1 MAENTEN
8 IAQTS
13 TNNGVNSG
21 KKSVKKRQRKQ
32 LPSPIQ
38 SNDSRQEINIKGK
51 ISTTPQSVSSAAFE
65 LYIPFVLSPSSDEIF
80 IKCDKNAIVSLAT
93 GNKYSSACSGYK
105 ISL

>member
-1 MAENTEN
+1 MAEET
-8 IAQTS
+8 QTTTQTD
-13 TNNGVNSG
+13 TNNGVNSRQI
-21 KKSVKKRQRKQ
+21 KPKKRQRRQ

-38 SNDSRQEINIKGK
+38 SNDSRQELTIKGK
-51 ISTTPQSVSSAAFE
+51 ISTTPQSVSSSAFE

>member
-1 MAENTEN
+1 MPEITDNSTN
-8 IAQTS
+8 TS

-21 KKSVKKRQRKQ
+21 KKQTKRKQ
-32 LPSPIQ
+32 RRQLPNPIQ
-38 SNDSRQEINIKGK
+38 SNDSRQELTIKGK
-51 ISTTPQSVSSAAFE
+51 ISTTPQSVNSSAFE